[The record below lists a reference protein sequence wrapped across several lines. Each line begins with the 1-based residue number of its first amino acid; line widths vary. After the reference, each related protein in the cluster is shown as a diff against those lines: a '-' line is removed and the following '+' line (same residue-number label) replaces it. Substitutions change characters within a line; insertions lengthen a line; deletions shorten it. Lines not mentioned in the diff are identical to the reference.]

1 MPRIATLDSIK
12 KDERHDH
19 SDEEE
24 DGGNEYFT
32 GGTGNQAVIAPN
44 NNNRGGND
52 AMQGVVD
59 GIQRQQQ
66 RQQSAPPPSGSGER
80 RVAAVTLYANG
91 FTLNDGPLRTV
102 DDPQNKQF
110 LENLQQGYCPP
121 ELVENGKPADVQ
133 ITNRSTEPY
142 RAPAPEPA
150 RFQAFVGAG
159 ASLGSAGAGLEG
171 LLVPGTT
178 DGTDG
183 TLVVSKPTVK
193 VLVKHDNKRHVLQF
207 EHQHTVRHLIGKV
220 ELELEGLGPYQLLTG
235 NPPKPLLPEQFDLTL
250 TQAGLAGAMVVV
262 NPCDV

>member
-1 MPRIATLDSIK
+1 
-12 KDERHDH
+12 
-19 SDEEE
+19 
-24 DGGNEYFT
+24 
-32 GGTGNQAVIAPN
+32 
-44 NNNRGGND
+44 
-52 AMQGVVD
+52 MQGVVD

-66 RQQSAPPPSGSGER
+66 RQQSAPPPPSASGGER

-102 DDPQNKQF
+102 DDPQSKQF
-110 LENLQQGYCPP
+110 LDNLQQGYCPP

-133 ITNRSTEPY
+133 ITNRSTEQY
-142 RAPAPEPA
+142 RAPPPEPA
-150 RFQAFVGAG
+150 RFQAFVGTG
-159 ASLGSAGAGLEG
+159 ASLGGSGNGSALEG

-193 VLVKHDNKRHVLQF
+193 VLVKRDNKRHVLQF
-207 EHQHTVRHLIGKV
+207 EQQHTVRHLIGKV
-220 ELELEGLGPYQLLTG
+220 ELECEGLGPYQLLTG